1 MTSAAVAVASSERV
15 TSREQKVAIFAL
27 MVMVGT
33 RSLVGLPGGLRLGDC
48 LAIAI
53 LPLTWSAI
61 RHSRVFTRL
70 TLLCVT
76 AAATGMVMS
85 VLVDTSF
92 RVFPAQR
99 CSVLLGVIAL
109 PCVAAAV
116 AWGARRIGL
125 NAVAVAIGT
134 SMLLDVLPQLGNPG
148 AWKVGVVPA
157 VTALVL
163 ALVANRGRAVQAV
176 APVVL
181 GLLFVLNDARAAS
194 GFLLIVLLVVLWH
207 GGPERVQAPS
217 RHPHRQMA
225 LRLVAVVV
233 TLALAAYGVILA
245 SSAGVLGEEAQ
256 KRTVAQS
263 SETTGVLLAARPE
276 LGASWNLFLH
286 RPWGYG
292 AGVGPR
298 YKDVRVAMEG
308 MASLGYDPENNYV
321 LHYMFGH
328 GFELHSGIADMWTAC
343 SLPGALLVIVL
354 VIMSLGV
361 LLRDLGSARVHP
373 WLVYAVLMVIMN
385 AAVGPWVV
393 LGPYLALTLGAAF
406 VPAIPPLRPRYLLT
420 SALSILAVSRAVER
434 RVEHA
439 PSPGQEAGAPGPT
452 TQPAPEPARRRRA
465 ARQDPG
471 PAA

>member
-15 TSREQKVAIFAL
+15 TSREQKVAVFAL

-76 AAATGMVMS
+76 AAVTGMVMS

-99 CSVLLGVIAL
+99 RSVLLGVIAL

-116 AWGARRIGL
+116 AWAARRIGL